1 MSLPYVDKEL
11 IEWLERIYP
20 DRTPSIE
27 MTDRQIWVQ
36 RGNINVVLKLRDLY
50 EEQIKNSLT
59 SM

>member
-1 MSLPYVDKEL
+1 
-11 IEWLERIYP
+11 
-20 DRTPSIE
+20 

-36 RGNINVVLKLRDLY
+36 RGNVNVVLKLRDLY

>member
-11 IEWLERIYP
+11 IEWLEKIYP

-36 RGNINVVLKLRDLY
+36 RGNVNVVLKLRDLY

>member
-11 IEWLERIYP
+11 IEWLEKIYP

-27 MTDRQIWVQ
+27 MTGREIWVQ
-36 RGNINVVLKLRDLY
+36 RGNVNVVLKLRDLY

>member
-27 MTDRQIWVQ
+27 MTDREIWVQ
-36 RGNINVVLKLRDLY
+36 RGNVNVVLKLRDLY

>member
-11 IEWLERIYP
+11 IEWLEKIYP

-27 MTDRQIWVQ
+27 MTDREIWVQ
-36 RGNINVVLKLRDLY
+36 RGNVNVVLKLRDLY

>member
-36 RGNINVVLKLRDLY
+36 RGNVNVVLKLRDLY

>member
-27 MTDRQIWVQ
+27 MPDREIWVQ
-36 RGNINVVLKLRDLY
+36 RGNVNVVLKLRDLY